1 MAKTWAMVFG
11 WAFVLVGLLGFVSN
25 PIVGANGFFHADAMH
40 NVIHLL
46 LGIILLAVAYTAPMK
61 SAATMKWIGVLYLV
75 LAILGFV
82 LVSGTGS
89 LLGLA
94 EINGNDNWLHVFLG
108 VVLLLAG
115 IKAGKSNMQ
124 PMM

>member
-11 WAFVLVGLLGFVSN
+11 WIFILVGVLGFVSN
-25 PIVGANGFFHADAMH
+25 PIVGMNGLFHADTMH
-40 NVIHLL
+40 DLIH
-46 LGIILLAVAYTAPMK
+46 IILGAILLWAAYAAPHKAAAVMK
-61 SAATMKWIGVLYLV
+61 GEGVLYLI

-82 LVSGTGS
+82 LVSGTGT

-94 EINGNDNWLHVFLG
+94 EINGNDNYLHLVLG
-108 VVLLLAG
+108 IVLLLAG
-115 IKAGKSNMQ
+115 MKASKSSMQ